1 MIARLK
7 GKIIDKQMTTVVLD
21 VNGVGYELD
30 VPMSTLFALADNQN
44 DVTLFTHL
52 AVREDAQQLFG
63 FINRND
69 RDLFRN
75 LIKVNGIGA
84 RTALAM
90 LSTMDADTLAHCII
104 TGDTGMLAKVPGIGK
119 KTAERVIIDMRD
131 KLKNW
136 GLDVAIDSATV
147 ISNNAVHPTAKQ
159 IEHDAVSALVSL
171 GYKAAEASRAIR
183 NIAKP
188 DMSSEELI
196 RLSLQSM
203 VAK

>member
-1 MIARLK
+1 MIARLV
-7 GKIIDKQMTTVVLD
+7 GKIIDKQVTTVILD
-21 VNGVGYELD
+21 VHGVGYELD
-30 VPMSTLFALADNQN
+30 VPMSTLFALPDNGAEA
-44 DVTLFTHL
+44 TLFTHL
-52 AVREDAQQLFG
+52 AVREDAQKLFG

-90 LSTMDADTLAHCII
+90 LSAMDADTLVHCII
-104 TGDTGMLAKVPGIGK
+104 TDDTVMLAKVPGIGK

-136 GLDVAIDSATV
+136 GLDNAMDRSTVA
-147 ISNNAVHPTAKQ
+147 SNNTLGSIANQ
-159 IEHDAVSALVSL
+159 IENDAIAGLVSL
-171 GYKAAEASRAIR
+171 GYKSAEANKAVKSVTR
-183 NIAKP
+183 P

-203 VAK
+203 VSK